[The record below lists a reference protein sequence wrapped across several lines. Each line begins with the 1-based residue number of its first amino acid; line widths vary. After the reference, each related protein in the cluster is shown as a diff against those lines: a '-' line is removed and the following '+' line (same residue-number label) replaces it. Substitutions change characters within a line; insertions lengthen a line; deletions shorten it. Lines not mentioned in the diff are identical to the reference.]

1 MPIRRS
7 CAMIAFGSLSQVG
20 TTDWS
25 LTLRKFMIVVD
36 DTPECTNALRFAARR
51 AAKTGGG
58 VVMLY
63 VIRPEEFQHW
73 IGVAEVMRAEAREA
87 AEDYRKGRV
96 IFGTIGTSDSW
107 NCAVDRVRF
116 LYDFYGT
123 ACEEMEGDA
132 VAQIAQSFGV
142 PFLDVRIISNS
153 ILKNQDPWDLGTG
166 PACQDFVL
174 ALLRAYWQ

>member
-1 MPIRRS
+1 
-7 CAMIAFGSLSQVG
+7 MIAFGSLSQVG

-87 AEDYRKGRV
+87 AEERLSHLADEVKALSGVLPEFVIREGEARNEVLDQIKEDPEIGVLVLGAGDNGDGPGPLVSALVGRLAGGLTV
-96 IFGTIGTSDSW
+96 PVTVVPGSMSLERI
-107 NCAVDRVRF
+107 
-116 LYDFYGT
+116 
-123 ACEEMEGDA
+123 DA
-132 VAQIAQSFGV
+132 I
-142 PFLDVRIISNS
+142 
-153 ILKNQDPWDLGTG
+153 
-166 PACQDFVL
+166 C
-174 ALLRAYWQ
+174 